1 MAVFNLF
8 LFISVPTEWREYM
21 SGWGAA
27 MFNIFVTFPVNK
39 TVFRQQV
46 YGFSMQDALIQLKA
60 EGHSIY
66 IRTVALKTK
75 QNCIL

>member
-1 MAVFNLF
+1 
-8 LFISVPTEWREYM
+8 M

-46 YGFSMQDALIQLKA
+46 YGFSLQDALIQLKA

-66 IRTVALKTK
+66 IRTVAL
-75 QNCIL
+75 

>member
-1 MAVFNLF
+1 
-8 LFISVPTEWREYM
+8 M

-66 IRTVALKTK
+66 IRTVALKNKTELHTLTEQNLTK
-75 QNCIL
+75 SNLN